1 MLFITV
7 NTAALEL
14 SWQLPVCCTHR
25 MRAWSQ
31 DKGRLLRVNWLVP
44 KPEAPGYVEA
54 SCQPLPVWV
63 SQVNAALGSSDATVN
78 EADPLITVD
87 AEEGWVEKFP
97 QTFKMA
103 GAVVSAQVPE
113 ETKQR

>member
-7 NTAALEL
+7 NTAASEL

-31 DKGRLLRVNWLVP
+31 VKGRLLRVNWLVL

-54 SCQPLPVWV
+54 CCQPFPVWV
-63 SQVNAALGSSDATVN
+63 SQVKDALGSSEATPKV
-78 EADPLITVD
+78 ADPFNTV
-87 AEEGWVEKFP
+87 ETGVGWVEKLP

-103 GAVVSAQVPE
+103 GAVVSPQVPE
-113 ETKQR
+113 ETRQR

>member
-1 MLFITV
+1 MLLITV
-7 NTAALEL
+7 KTAALEL
-14 SWQLPVCCTHR
+14 SWQFPVCCTHR

-31 DKGRLLRVNWLVP
+31 DRGRLLRINWLVL

-63 SQVNAALGSSDATVN
+63 SQVKDALGSSDATAK
-78 EADPLITVD
+78 EADPLITAD
-87 AEEGWVEKFP
+87 AGVGWVEKFP

-113 ETKQR
+113 ETRQR